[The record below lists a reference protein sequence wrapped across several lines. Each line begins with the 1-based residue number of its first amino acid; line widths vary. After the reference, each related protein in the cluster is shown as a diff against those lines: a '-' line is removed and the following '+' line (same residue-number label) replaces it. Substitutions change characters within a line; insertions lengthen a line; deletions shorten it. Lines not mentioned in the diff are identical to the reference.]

1 MARSIRNKTPADSV
15 QVVTTGGYAPGVHVA
30 GTGATEIRRIA
41 IAPNSLMI
49 DDDAAKSTVVVLDH
63 GTTGPISDVS
73 RRGTKFRTA
82 GGVKL
87 TSNKAEGYVY
97 FTLPSDGWDA
107 TAVKLHLTNAADGSP
122 VDRLVAVSSR
132 TAETQTSFESTHR
145 LHVQN
150 ATTNTLVTLTPQ
162 YRQTSENYMVIYL
175 GVGASD
181 DVFTGGFVEI
191 TPR

>member
-1 MARSIRNKTPADSV
+1 MPRIISLAPSV
-15 QVVTTGGYAPGVHVA
+15 TEVLYALGV
-30 GTGATEIRRIA
+30 G
-41 IAPNSLMI
+41 
-49 DDDAAKSTVVVLDH
+49 
-63 GTTGPISDVS
+63 
-73 RRGTKFRTA
+73 
-82 GGVKL
+82 
-87 TSNKAEGYVY
+87 
-97 FTLPSDGWDA
+97 
-107 TAVKLHLTNAADGSP
+107 
-122 VDRLVAVSSR
+122 DRLVAVSSR

-181 DVFTGGFVEI
+181 DVFTGGFVAI